1 MILLTGP
8 NGAGK
13 STLYELVIAPRIQAP
28 FINAD
33 LIQREELRDASMAAA
48 YTAAGIAENRR
59 RLALKQGLSF
69 VSESTFSHES
79 KLALVDDALRAGF
92 RVVIYHVNV
101 RRPELSVSRVA
112 LRVGEGGHDV
122 PEDKVRE
129 RYERN
134 QPLIRQAVLRADFAF
149 VFDNSRLN
157 VSPRLLLSFKAGR
170 VTMAAAALPDWA
182 ASLYAQELR
191 AFAAAADGSSAG

>member
-1 MILLTGP
+1 MFLLAGP

-13 STLYELVIAPRIQAP
+13 STLYELAIAPRIQAP

-33 LIQREELRDASMAAA
+33 LIQRDELRDASMSAA

-69 VSESTFSHES
+69 VSESTFSHPS
-79 KLALVDDALRAGF
+79 KLELVDDARRAGF
-92 RVVIYHVNV
+92 RVVLYHVNV
-101 RRPELSVSRVA
+101 GKPELSVSRVA

-122 PEDKVRE
+122 PEDKIRE
-129 RYERN
+129 RYDRN
-134 QPLIRQAVLRADFAF
+134 QPLIRQAVLAADFAF

-157 VSPRLLLSFKAGR
+157 VSPQRILSFKAGR
-170 VTMAAAALPDWA
+170 ITATASAIPDWA
-182 ASLYAQELR
+182 ELLYAEELR
-191 AFAAAADGSSAG
+191 AFG